1 MIKRE
6 KHTYIIDE
14 EGHTITT
21 DISEYSKPVPIQDAI
36 RKGIIAM
43 PKTKEERLKLFS
55 ETELK
60 EMGYDI
66 EEKDVQ

>member
-6 KHTYIIDE
+6 KHTYVIDE

-21 DISEYSKPVPIQDAI
+21 DIREYGKTETIQEAI
-36 RKGIIAM
+36 RRGNIAM
-43 PKTKEERLKLFS
+43 PKSKEEQLKLFS

-66 EEKDVQ
+66 EEEDV